1 MFKNNYL
8 HIFWLVCLM
17 APAHAAY
24 PDRPIRMIVAFPPG
38 GPTDIVSR
46 VIAKR
51 LGERLV
57 ADMTTMRAGLLKM
70 GRPPLAAQVDTAL
83 AALHRQHVVHLDIKP
98 SNIMFRPDG
107 TAVLV
112 DFGLSRHEQ
121 LPDLLEE
128 EFTLPMG
135 TGPYMSPEQVRGGSE
150 LSFQS
155 DMFSLGVVL
164 YGLRLTVQDI
174 DHVGIA
180 GVAIDTMILGSTF
193 ALACLIGTRWLGLE
207 RKTAMLIGAGSAI
220 CGAAAVM
227 AAEPV
232 VKARAE
238 QVTVA
243 VATVVVFGTLAI
255 FLYPALFE
263 LNRHWALIP
272 GGANG
277 FGIYVGSTIHEVA
290 QVVAAARSVGPDA
303 ANSAVIAK
311 MVRVMMLAPF
321 LVMLSAWL
329 ARDSTLQALVEAEHA
344 HAKGQL
350 AVPWFAFGFVAVV
363 LLNSLQ
369 WLPAS
374 VVAVT
379 IEIDTALLAMA
390 MAALGLATHIGA
402 IRKAGAKPLLL
413 ALILF
418 GWLIVGGAL
427 INRWV
432 PALLG

>member
-1 MFKNNYL
+1 M
-8 HIFWLVCLM
+8 
-17 APAHAAY
+17 HALSTSQAS
-24 PDRPIRMIVAFPPG
+24 PG
-38 GPTDIVSR
+38 PSAGHR
-46 VIAKR
+46 AAR
-51 LGERLV
+51 LRLQ
-57 ADMTTMRAGLLKM
+57 
-70 GRPPLAAQVDTAL
+70 LAALLPGLALSGAL
-83 AALHRQHVVHLDIKP
+83 AATGIALGRIAWLQDHGFSALTLAI
-98 SNIMFRPDG
+98 
-107 TAVLV
+107 VLGMLV
-112 DFGLSRHEQ
+112 GNTVYPLVPRLAAASGAGVNVSKQ
-121 LPDLLEE
+121 NLL
-128 EFTLPMG
+128 
-135 TGPYMSPEQVRGGSE
+135 R
-150 LSFQS
+150 
-155 DMFSLGVVL
+155 LGVVL

-174 DHVGIA
+174 GHVGIA
-180 GVAIDTMILGSTF
+180 GVAIDALVLGSTF
-193 ALACLIGTRWLGLE
+193 ALACFIGTRWLGLD
-207 RKTAMLIGAGSAI
+207 RKTAMLIGAGSSI

-263 LNRHWALIP
+263 LNQHWALIP

-277 FGIYVGSTIHEVA
+277 FGIYAGSTIHEVA

-329 ARDSTLQALVEAEHA
+329 ARDDKRHA
-344 HAKGQL
+344 HTSAATGQAPGKL

-363 LLNSLQ
+363 LFNSLQ

-379 IEIDTALLAMA
+379 TEIDTALLAMA
-390 MAALGLATHIGA
+390 MAALGLSTHIGA

>member
-1 MFKNNYL
+1 M
-8 HIFWLVCLM
+8 
-17 APAHAAY
+17 HALSTSQAS
-24 PDRPIRMIVAFPPG
+24 PG
-38 GPTDIVSR
+38 PSAGHR
-46 VIAKR
+46 AAR
-51 LGERLV
+51 LRLQ
-57 ADMTTMRAGLLKM
+57 
-70 GRPPLAAQVDTAL
+70 LAALLPGLALSGAL
-83 AALHRQHVVHLDIKP
+83 AATGIALGHIGWLQDHGFSALTLAI
-98 SNIMFRPDG
+98 
-107 TAVLV
+107 VLGMLV
-112 DFGLSRHEQ
+112 GNTVYPLVPRLAAASGAGVNVSKQ
-121 LPDLLEE
+121 NLL
-128 EFTLPMG
+128 
-135 TGPYMSPEQVRGGSE
+135 R
-150 LSFQS
+150 
-155 DMFSLGVVL
+155 LGVVL

-174 DHVGIA
+174 GHVGIA
-180 GVAIDTMILGSTF
+180 GVAIDALVLGSTF
-193 ALACLIGTRWLGLE
+193 ALACFIGTRWLGLD
-207 RKTAMLIGAGSAI
+207 RKTAMLIGAGSSI

-329 ARDSTLQALVEAEHA
+329 ARDDKRHA
-344 HAKGQL
+344 HTSAATGQAPGKL

-363 LLNSLQ
+363 LFNSLQ

-379 IEIDTALLAMA
+379 TEIDTALLAMA
-390 MAALGLATHIGA
+390 MAALGLSTHIGA

>member
-1 MFKNNYL
+1 MQL
-8 HIFWLVCLM
+8 ISAM
-17 APAHAAY
+17 
-24 PDRPIRMIVAFPPG
+24 PDRRSAITASR
-38 GPTDIVSR
+38 VSR
-46 VIAKR
+46 IRSHTAA
-51 LGERLV
+51 LLP
-57 ADMTTMRAGLLKM
+57 GLALS
-70 GRPPLAAQVDTAL
+70 GAL
-83 AALHRQHVVHLDIKP
+83 AAAAMALGRIAWLQAHGFSALTLAIVLGMVVGNTVYP
-98 SNIMFRPDG
+98 
-107 TAVLV
+107 LV
-112 DFGLSRHEQ
+112 PRMALVSGPGVNFSKQ
-121 LPDLLEE
+121 SLL
-128 EFTLPMG
+128 
-135 TGPYMSPEQVRGGSE
+135 R
-150 LSFQS
+150 
-155 DMFSLGVVL
+155 LGVVL

-174 DHVGIA
+174 GHVGIA
-180 GVAIDTMILGSTF
+180 GVAIDALVLGSTF
-193 ALACLIGTRWLGLE
+193 ALACFIGTRWLGLD

-255 FLYPALFE
+255 FLYPVLFE
-263 LNRHWALIP
+263 LNQHWALIP

-277 FGIYVGSTIHEVA
+277 FGIYAGSTIHEVA

-329 ARDSTLQALVEAEHA
+329 ARDDARQTSAASGEAPV
-344 HAKGQL
+344 KGKF

-363 LLNSLQ
+363 LFNSLQ

-379 IEIDTALLAMA
+379 TEIDTALLAMA

-402 IRKAGAKPLLL
+402 IRKAGPRPLLL
-413 ALILF
+413 ALVLF
-418 GWLIVGGAL
+418 AWLIVGGAL

-432 PALLG
+432 PALLA

>member
-1 MFKNNYL
+1 M
-8 HIFWLVCLM
+8 
-17 APAHAAY
+17 HARSTSQAS
-24 PDRPIRMIVAFPPG
+24 PG
-38 GPTDIVSR
+38 PSAGHR
-46 VIAKR
+46 AAR
-51 LGERLV
+51 LRLQ
-57 ADMTTMRAGLLKM
+57 
-70 GRPPLAAQVDTAL
+70 LAALLPGLALSGAL
-83 AALHRQHVVHLDIKP
+83 AATGIALGHIGWLQDHGFSALTLAI
-98 SNIMFRPDG
+98 
-107 TAVLV
+107 VLGMLV
-112 DFGLSRHEQ
+112 GNTVYPLVPRLAAASGAGVNVSKQ
-121 LPDLLEE
+121 NLL
-128 EFTLPMG
+128 
-135 TGPYMSPEQVRGGSE
+135 R
-150 LSFQS
+150 
-155 DMFSLGVVL
+155 LGVVL

-174 DHVGIA
+174 GHVGIA
-180 GVAIDTMILGSTF
+180 GVAIDALVLGSTF
-193 ALACLIGTRWLGLE
+193 ALACFIGTRWLGLD
-207 RKTAMLIGAGSAI
+207 RKTAMLIGAGSSI

-263 LNRHWALIP
+263 LNQHWALIP

-277 FGIYVGSTIHEVA
+277 FGIYAGSTIHEVA

-329 ARDSTLQALVEAEHA
+329 ARDDKRHA
-344 HAKGQL
+344 HTSAATGQAPGKL

-363 LLNSLQ
+363 LFNSLQ

-379 IEIDTALLAMA
+379 TEIDTALLAMA
-390 MAALGLATHIGA
+390 MAALGLSTHIGA